1 MTFDL
6 YPEVE
11 TKFLEAIAYY
21 ENCAP
26 RLGAGLRKPA
36 DPKKGWCVRS
46 IPVCGEGENTL
57 TAGVF
62 HEHVENPA
70 VSCSRIE
77 FVQNQFP
84 ALFGHL

>member
-6 YPEVE
+6 YPEAG

-36 DPKKGWCVRS
+36 DPKKAAEHRVQS
-46 IPVCGEGENTL
+46 NVYEMPEPVE
-57 TAGVF
+57 
-62 HEHVENPA
+62 
-70 VSCSRIE
+70 RDK
-77 FVQNQFP
+77 Q
-84 ALFGHL
+84 